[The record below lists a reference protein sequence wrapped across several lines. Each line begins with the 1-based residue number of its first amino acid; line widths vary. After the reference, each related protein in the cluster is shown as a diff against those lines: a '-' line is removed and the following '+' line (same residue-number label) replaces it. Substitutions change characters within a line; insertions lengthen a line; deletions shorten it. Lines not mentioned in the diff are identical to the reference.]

1 VPNQRRMKLVGF
13 GITCFVVLL
22 VYLATVAPTVSFWD
36 CGEFIACSYILGVPH
51 PPGTPLQVLL
61 GRIFSLLPLGREIA
75 YRVNLFS
82 VLSGMLISG
91 FLYLIVVEVI
101 ERFRRE
107 EALPLLIVRHG
118 AGIAA
123 GLIAAFLYSNWSNS
137 VEAEVY
143 SPGTV
148 VMIAAVWLALRWRD
162 RLSERGSQRILLVIV
177 YLLFLGIGIHLL
189 PLLAF
194 PGILAFVLLIR
205 WKEIADGRVIGV
217 AVLLMLLG
225 VTTYLY
231 LMIRA
236 HHDPGINEVNPTTLS
251 GLWEVFARK
260 QYGPQNVFQR
270 QTAQG
275 TGLSW
280 IPAFLWQLKGYGRYY
295 LWQYMPF
302 PRMQDVSLGFRFLSL
317 FAAYLFTA
325 AGVLGMVYH
334 AVRERA
340 SFVLLFLCLVL
351 TSVGIVFYLNQK
363 FYPSDPIAVA
373 RGWPI
378 EVRERHYFFAASH
391 VFFVFFIGMGLYSLG
406 ELVVSAM
413 GKPSKRVALVVAFA
427 MVATAGVPF
436 AANIGSDVNRSGNW
450 IAHDYGYN
458 MLASCDDY
466 SVLFT
471 NGDNDTFPLWFMQE
485 VKGFKKFDAEE
496 KKGCMVANLSLLN
509 TSWYIKQLK
518 HRGVP
523 ISFTDEQI
531 DQLTPL
537 PVMWEGKMVPG
548 EYLYIKDIATRD
560 IIVTNAGLTFEDRVS
575 IPYTSITMPA
585 IYLAPAE
592 EFGKVIDG
600 YQGDLH
606 VFFAVTVAREN
617 LAGLEEHLSIE
628 GLVYRLVPERGEPL
642 LQIDV
647 ERTKKNIHETYRFDG
662 IFDPSVVKDE
672 NTEKLLSNYSVAFF
686 RLAGEY
692 QMMGMI
698 DEAIAELEVARK
710 FQLKGSYPF
719 SVNLGLMYQEVGK
732 LEDAQASYMEAS
744 RLDPENTFVLF
755 KLGTVFMKLGD
766 QAHAESTFTH
776 AIELNRGDP
785 AGWAGLLML
794 ARSQGDSVGVQELL
808 DQCLQSPRLISQ
820 LFTFLASVGER
831 DLAIEIIRKWVDTH
845 PGDEKARDILEK
857 YRAAGAQG

>member
-1 VPNQRRMKLVGF
+1 MKLVGF

-302 PRMQDVSLGFRFLSL
+302 PRMQDASLGFRFLSL

-450 IAHDYGYN
+450 LAHDYGYN
-458 MLASCDDY
+458 ILVSCDDY

-531 DQLTPL
+531 DQLTPM
-537 PVMWEGKMVPG
+537 PVMRGGKVVPS
-548 EYLYIKDIATRD
+548 EILYVSDIAMRD
-560 IIVTNAGLTFEDRVS
+560 IIITNAGLVFEEQVS
-575 IPYTSITMPA
+575 IPYTSVTMPP

-592 EFGKVIDG
+592 EFGKVLDG
-600 YQGDLH
+600 YRGKFH
-606 VFFAVTVAREN
+606 VFYSLPVAREN
-617 LAGLEEHLSIE
+617 LVGLEEHLRIE
-628 GLVYRLVPERGEPL
+628 GMVYRLVPERGEPL
-642 LQIDV
+642 VEVDV
-647 ERTKKNIHETYRFDG
+647 ERARKNIHERYRYEG
-662 IFDPSVVKDE
+662 IFDPQVVKDD
-672 NTEKLLSNYSVAFF
+672 NAANLLAHYSVPIF
-686 RLAGEY
+686 RLARMYEKL
-692 QMMGMI
+692 GMI
-698 DEAIAELEVARK
+698 DEAIAELEEAKR

-719 SVNLGLMYQEVGK
+719 VLNLGILYQQVGK
-732 LEDAQASYMEAS
+732 LEKAQESFEEA
-744 RLDPENTFVLF
+744 LKLKPDDTFVLF
-755 KLGTVFMKLGD
+755 KLGTVHLERGD
-766 QAHAESTFTH
+766 LVQAEATFRQ
-776 AIELNRGDP
+776 AIERKRDDP
-785 AGWAGLLML
+785 AGWAGLLLL
-794 ARSQGDSVGVQELL
+794 AHSQGDSVGSQEIMN
-808 DQCLQSPRLISQ
+808 QCLRTPRLYTH
-820 LFTFLASVGER
+820 LFSFLTGVGER
-831 DLAIEIIRKWVDTH
+831 ELAIEVIGNWIRRHPEDT
-845 PGDEKARDILEK
+845 
-857 YRAAGAQG
+857 GAQGVLEEYMASEY